1 MKNKYKLEFEIK
13 NKRLKKIKIDIGI
26 DYFICCS
33 DFLSKDKGLKFL
45 KDTTDHKK
53 RSSRGVGNYAY
64 LWEKKVIQKSE
75 LIMDTHPVKEGDL
88 FLGHVILNKKDHF
101 FILHGDDDARWY
113 DMPPLGFFK
122 YVTIFKK
129 KIHSLNCNSGKLA
142 FFSDMFI
149 DYEGKFDDKKILY
162 EFKVNKGKYSLY
174 SMNIETEQFK
184 KEYPYSGMIGALLV
198 KD

>member
-64 LWEKKVIQKSE
+64 NWEKKVIQKSE
-75 LIMDTHPVKEGDL
+75 LIMDTHPVKEGNL
-88 FLGHVILNKKDHF
+88 FLGHVTLNKKDHF
-101 FILHGDDDARWY
+101 FLLHGGDDATWY

-142 FFSDMFI
+142 FFSD
-149 DYEGKFDDKKILY
+149 IL
-162 EFKVNKGKYSLY
+162 
-174 SMNIETEQFK
+174 
-184 KEYPYSGMIGALLV
+184 A
-198 KD
+198 